1 MCKKYTILVVGLI
14 QMMGII
20 SCSEQIKPTPYLY
33 TKVFTGEKSKT
44 WKVKFLEQTLH
55 GEINDTFTIACAAD
69 DQYTFYANAERTL
82 EVNAG
87 SNKCSSNEA
96 SLITDSWSFNN
107 ASATLQM
114 LLPFLVDSNYPY
126 LVIEASKN
134 KMVLEVFFDAANTE
148 SYRIHFES
156 THEE

>member
-1 MCKKYTILVVGLI
+1 MGKNYTILVVVFIL
-14 QMMGII
+14 MMGMI
-20 SCSEQIKPTPYLY
+20 SCSEQKIPTPYVY

-44 WKVKFLEQTLH
+44 WKVKFLEQTLN
-55 GEINDTFTIACAAD
+55 GEISDTFSDACIAD

-82 EVNAG
+82 VVNTG
-87 SNKCSSNEA
+87 SNKCNSNEA
-96 SLITDSWSFNN
+96 DLITDSWSFNN
-107 ASATLQM
+107 ASATLIM
-114 LLPFLVDSNYPY
+114 LLPFLSDSSFPF
-126 LVIEASKN
+126 LVREAAKN